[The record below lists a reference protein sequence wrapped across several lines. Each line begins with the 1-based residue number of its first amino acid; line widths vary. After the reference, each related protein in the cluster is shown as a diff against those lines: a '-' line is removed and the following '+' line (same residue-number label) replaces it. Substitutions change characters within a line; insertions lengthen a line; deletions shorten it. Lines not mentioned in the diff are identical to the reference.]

1 VTRPSAIAP
10 KTIPNGKNVIYP
22 PKSGTV
28 MEYAVPPLN
37 GAVKF
42 YKIKPGLIVWIHRVP
57 LLNHPEARFFFSFNF
72 GGVELKEA
80 MQLDTDKAYFL
91 LLLQEIRG
99 NVLFYLKRFRYA
111 YEVVRS
117 RNV

>member
-1 VTRPSAIAP
+1 LTGS
-10 KTIPNGKNVIYP
+10 
-22 PKSGTV
+22 
-28 MEYAVPPLN
+28 
-37 GAVKF
+37 
-42 YKIKPGLIVWIHRVP
+42 KIL
-57 LLNHPEARFFFSFNF
+57 FFFNF

-111 YEVVRS
+111 YEVVRVDMYDFH
-117 RNV
+117 RHAEEENQENGW